1 MRSQFNKLILYTQI
15 SCSFIAAVHLIAY
28 AITSIVHRKDWFLVA
43 IASAVRTIEITQPW

>member
-15 SCSFIAAVHLIAY
+15 SCSFIAY